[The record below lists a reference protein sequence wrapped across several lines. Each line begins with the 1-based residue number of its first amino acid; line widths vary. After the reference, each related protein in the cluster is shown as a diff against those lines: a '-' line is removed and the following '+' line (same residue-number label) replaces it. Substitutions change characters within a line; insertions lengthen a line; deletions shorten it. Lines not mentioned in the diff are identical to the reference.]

1 MMNVKLLK
9 TNIYTSFVVSLASF
23 IALSVLLLSLHA
35 KDLVR
40 YGDLAYARTTEYR
53 DLSEKASGELHDHVD
68 KQVLKAFG
76 KTAGDGFTLSR
87 GRDDTFTPDAEEDPG
102 LLTRIHEHLLMLRV
116 FASLPF
122 AVS

>member
-1 MMNVKLLK
+1 MKTVK
-9 TNIYTSFVVSLASF
+9 TNIYSSLVIGLASF
-23 IALSVLLLSLHA
+23 IALSVFLLSLHA

-87 GRDDTFTPDAEEDPG
+87 GRDDTFTADTEEDPG
-102 LLTRIHEHLLMLRV
+102 LFVRIHEQFLMFRV

-122 AVS
+122 AIS